1 MAVILIAMVT
11 IKVLRQAQLA
21 EAGRP
26 RL

>member
-21 EAGRP
+21 EAGWP

>member
-11 IKVLRQAQLA
+11 IKVLRQAQLG